1 MIYLQLFIS
10 FFKIGLFS
18 FGGGYGALPL
28 IQSEVMAHHWLTSVE
43 FTDLITIS
51 QMTPGPIAINSAT
64 FVGTKV
70 AGISGAVV
78 STLGNILPSC
88 IIVTLIA
95 CFYLKYKRLETFQR
109 ILKTLRPAVVAL
121 IANAGAA
128 ILYMAFFPN
137 GIAGLSSIKIEAV
150 FIFVISLFLLMKKK
164 MNPIFVMLLSGV
176 MNVIFAGIFYLF

>member
-64 FVGTKV
+64 FIGTKV
-70 AGISGAVV
+70 AGVYGAVIA
-78 STLGNILPSC
+78 TLGNILPSC
-88 IIVTLIA
+88 IIVTTIA
-95 CFYLKYKRLETFQR
+95 YLYIKYKQLDILQKVLE
-109 ILKTLRPAVVAL
+109 TLRPAVVAL
-121 IANAGAA
+121 IANAGVA
-128 ILYMAFFPN
+128 ILYMAFFPQ
-137 GIAGLSSIKIEAV
+137 GIAGLSSLKIQAFV
-150 FIFVISLFLLMKKK
+150 IFCISLFLLMKKK
-164 MNPIFVMLLSGV
+164 MNPIMVMLLSGM
-176 MNVIFAGIFYLF
+176 MNIIFTVIIQ